1 MDFVRWFRQHDTCD
15 SMKLQA
21 SFDYSAHVTACNLHQ
36 PTVFLT
42 QKEKFSLYHMDNDY
56 EIIADKSLLLKDILF
71 YSK

>member
-1 MDFVRWFRQHDTCD
+1 
-15 SMKLQA
+15 MKLQA